1 MKHGGVWVKRNRR
14 TLVVVAAAVLL
25 SSGGVYLATKNYY
38 QNLLAKAH
46 PIFVAHSP
54 YTFLHPI
61 LGISLPGDQFN
72 DKFPDV
78 RSGIQS
84 IVAAQPKGLIIRY
97 AIYLRDL
104 DSGNWTGIN
113 ENESFD
119 PASLLKVVVAIAAYK
134 QSEDHLDYLSTPLIY
149 TPALAEINAQLPF
162 AQPAELS
169 VGQAY
174 TVPYL
179 IKKELVDSDNSAV
192 YTLLNSL
199 NPQIL
204 NNVYNDLSIPQPNSG
219 SSEGYTL
226 TALEY
231 SRFFRIL
238 YNGTLDLSWAHSEQ
252 ILENL
257 SQSTFTSGLVA
268 GVPNTVPVAHKFGE
282 HVTESQGKPSSI
294 ELSDCGIIYSPS
306 KPYFLCVMTEGK
318 DQTALANVIAQI
330 SKFVYGKLN
339 S

>member
-1 MKHGGVWVKRNRR
+1 MRKIEIWLKRNAR
-14 TLVVVAAAVLL
+14 TAAIASCLMLL
-25 SSGGVYLATKNYY
+25 SVGGAYIVTRNYY
-38 QNLLAKAH
+38 QGLLAQAH

-78 RSGIQS
+78 RNGIQS
-84 IVAAQPKGLIIRY
+84 IAAAQPRGTLTRY
-97 AIYLRDL
+97 AIYVRDL
-104 DSGNWTGIN
+104 NTGNWTGIHQN
-113 ENESFD
+113 DPFD

-134 QSEDHLDYLSTPLIY
+134 QSETSPNYLSTPLVY
-149 TPALAEINAQLPF
+149 TPELAHINAQLLF

-192 YTLLNSL
+192 YTLLNSID
-199 NPQIL
+199 PQIL
-204 NNVYNDLSIPQPNSG
+204 NSIYDDLSIPQPSSV
-219 SSEGYTL
+219 SSEGYKL

-238 YNGTLDLSWAHSEQ
+238 YNGTLDLSWAHSER
-252 ILENL
+252 ILESL
-257 SQSTFTSGLVA
+257 SQSTFTSGIVA
-268 GVPNTVPVAHKFGE
+268 GVPNTVPVAHKYGE
-282 HVTESQGKPSSI
+282 HVSASEGKPTSI
-294 ELSDCGIIYSPS
+294 ELSDCGIVYKPE
-306 KPYFLCVMTEGK
+306 KPYFLCIMTEGK
-318 DQTALANVIAQI
+318 DQTALASIIAEI
-330 SKFVYGKLN
+330 SRFVYQKL
-339 S
+339 SA

>member
-1 MKHGGVWVKRNRR
+1 MKRAWMWIKRNRIMFEI
-14 TLVVVAAAVLL
+14 VACVALASASAA
-25 SSGGVYLATKNYY
+25 YLATKHYY
-38 QNLLAKAH
+38 QGLLANAH
-46 PIFVAHSP
+46 PVFVAHSP
-54 YTFLHPI
+54 YSFLHPL

-72 DKFPDV
+72 TSFPDV

-84 IVAAQPKGLIIRY
+84 IVAAQPKGELSRY
-97 AIYLRDL
+97 AVYVRDL

-113 ENESFD
+113 ENDSFD

-134 QSEDHLDYLSTPLIY
+134 QSEVRPGYLSTPLVY
-149 TPALAEINAQLPF
+149 TPALAQVNAQLPF

-169 VGQAY
+169 IGQSY

-192 YTLLNSL
+192 YTLLDSL
-199 NPQIL
+199 DPEVL
-204 NNVYNDLSIPQPNSG
+204 DNVYNDLSIPQPNDA
-219 SSEGYTL
+219 SSEGYKL

-238 YNGTLDLSWAHSEQ
+238 YFGTLDLSWANSEQ
-252 ILENL
+252 ILKNL

-268 GVPNTVPVAHKFGE
+268 GVPSSVPVAHKFGE
-282 HVTESQGKPSSI
+282 HVNGMPGAPSSI
-294 ELSDCGIIYSPS
+294 ELSDCGIIYLPN

-318 DQTALANVIAQI
+318 DQTSLTNVIAQI
-330 SKFVYGKLN
+330 SRFVYQKL
-339 S
+339 SA